1 MSSRKIFLTIY
12 LVNLLIIISIG
23 IITVL
28 LFKLQGQ
35 LLQSQQLR
43 YQSYLV
49 ADELRQSSEDLT
61 KLARNYVVTSDP
73 RYEKSYGE
81 VLNIREGKQPR
92 MDGRA
97 ISLRKLMEEL
107 GFTTAELDK
116 LTSAEAESN
125 ALVKI
130 EQVAMNAVKG
140 IFDDGSGHFTKQGE
154 PDLALAQRIMFD
166 DNYYQH
172 QTAIMK
178 LIEEFATLL
187 DKRTKTAV
195 TKLSQ
200 QSFFY
205 LSTII
210 SLIMALITIAIIFY
224 YIIKIKILKPLGG
237 EPLVMARIAQMIS
250 RGDLTVQF
258 DVINQRVTG
267 LYAEL
272 QKMVI
277 NLNALIKQIQQT
289 GIQVNSSATELAATA
304 KQQKVT
310 MLNQV
315 EFSEQVKESVK
326 KISEVITKLVQT
338 MQQVAIQS
346 AEATEFATHSQ
357 IDLSRMESTMR
368 NMENASK
375 SISCRLSAIN
385 EKMENITTVVT
396 TITKVA
402 DQTNLLSLNAAIEA
416 EKAGEYG
423 RGFNVVAREIR
434 RLADQTAVATLDIE
448 QMVKEMQAA
457 VTTGVMEM
465 DKFISEVKLSAED
478 VNKING
484 QMNQI
489 IEQVQALSPQ
499 FEEINLA
506 MSNQSHNTQKIN
518 HAIQEMSEGMR
529 QTAEALD
536 ESFQAL
542 EQLNEAASS
551 LQTEIS
557 YFKVN

>member
-1 MSSRKIFLTIY
+1 MSSQKIFLTIY
-12 LVNLLIIISIG
+12 LVNTLIIIILG
-23 IITVL
+23 ILTIL

-49 ADELRQSSEDLT
+49 ADELRQSSDDST
-61 KLARNYVVTSDP
+61 QLARNYVVTGDP
-73 RYEKSYGE
+73 QYRKRYRE
-81 VLNIREGKQPR
+81 VLNIRNGKQPR
-92 MDGRA
+92 ADGRA
-97 ISLRKLMEEL
+97 ITLQKIMQEL
-107 GFTTAELDK
+107 GFTSAELDK
-116 LTSAEAESN
+116 LKAAEAKTN
-125 ALVKI
+125 ALVKT
-130 EQVAMNAVKG
+130 EQIAMNAVKG
-140 IFDDGSGHFTKQGE
+140 LFDDGSGHFTKQGQ
-154 PDLALAQRIMFD
+154 PDLALAQRLMFD
-166 DNYYQH
+166 DNYH
-172 QTAIMK
+172 QQQLAIMK
-178 LIEEFATLL
+178 LIDEFFNLL
-187 DKRTKTAV
+187 DQRTKTAV
-195 TKLSQ
+195 DTLSK

-205 LSTII
+205 LTSIL
-210 SLIMALITIAIIFY
+210 SLIAALIFMAIVSY
-224 YIIKIKILKPLGG
+224 NIIKIKILNPLGG
-237 EPLVMARIAQMIS
+237 EPLIMAKIAQMIS
-250 RGDLTVQF
+250 HGNLTVQF
-258 DVINQRVTG
+258 DAVTKKVTG

-272 QKMVI
+272 QKMVV
-277 NLNALIKQIQQT
+277 NLNMLIKQIQQT
-289 GIQVNSSATELAATA
+289 GIQVTSSATELAATA
-304 KQQKVT
+304 KQQKAT

-326 KISEVITKLVQT
+326 EISEVITKLVKT
-338 MQQVAIQS
+338 MQQVAMQS

-465 DKFISEVKLSAED
+465 DKFISEVKHSAED

-484 QMNQI
+484 QMNRI

-499 FEEINLA
+499 FEEINIA
-506 MSNQSHNTQKIN
+506 MTNQSQNTQKIN
-518 HAIQEMSEGMR
+518 YAIQEVSEGMR
-529 QTAEALD
+529 QTAEALE
-536 ESFQAL
+536 ESFQAI

-551 LQTEIS
+551 LQKGIS
-557 YFKVN
+557 CFKVN

>member
-1 MSSRKIFLTIY
+1 
-12 LVNLLIIISIG
+12 
-23 IITVL
+23 VL

-73 RYEKSYGE
+73 RYEKSYEE
-81 VLNIREGKQPR
+81 VLNIRDGKQPR
-92 MDGRA
+92 VDGRA

-116 LTSAEAESN
+116 LTTAEAESN

-154 PDLALAQRIMFD
+154 PDLALARRIMFD

-178 LIEEFATLL
+178 LIEEFSTLL

-210 SLIMALITIAIIFY
+210 SLIIALITIAIIFY
-224 YIIKIKILKPLGG
+224 YTVKIKILKPLGG
-237 EPLVMARIAQMIS
+237 EPLVMVRIAQMIS
-250 RGDLTVQF
+250 RGDLTVPF
-258 DVINQRVTG
+258 DVINKRVTG

-315 EFSEQVKESVK
+315 DFSEQVKESVK
-326 KISEVITKLVQT
+326 QISEVITKLVQT

-499 FEEINLA
+499 FEEINIA
-506 MSNQSHNTQKIN
+506 MSNQSQNTQKIN

-557 YFKVN
+557 CFKVN

>member
-12 LVNLLIIISIG
+12 LVNILTIISLG

-28 LFKLQGQ
+28 LFKLQGK
-35 LLQSQQLR
+35 LLQSQQIR

-49 ADELRQSSEDLT
+49 ADELRQSSDDLT

-73 RYEKSYGE
+73 QYEKSYWE
-81 VLNIREGKQPR
+81 VLDIREGKQPR
-92 MDGRA
+92 PDGRA
-97 ISLRKLMEEL
+97 IPLRKIMEEL
-107 GFTTAELDK
+107 GFTSAELDK
-116 LTSAEAESN
+116 LTSAEDKSN
-125 ALVKI
+125 DLVKTDQI
-130 EQVAMNAVKG
+130 AMNAVKG
-140 IFDDGSGHFTKQGE
+140 IFDDGSGHFTKQGQ

-166 DNYYQH
+166 DDYRQH
-172 QTAIMK
+172 RTAIVK
-178 LIEEFATLL
+178 LIDEFFSLL
-187 DKRTKTAV
+187 DKRTKTTV
-195 TKLSQ
+195 NNLSQ

-210 SLIMALITIAIIFY
+210 SLIIALIVITIISY
-224 YIIKIKILKPLGG
+224 NVIKIKILNPLGG
-237 EPLVMARIAQMIS
+237 EPLVMAKIAQLIS
-250 RGDLTVQF
+250 RGNLTVQF
-258 DVINQRVTG
+258 NVINKRVTG

-277 NLNALIKQIQQT
+277 NLNTLIKQIQQT
-289 GIQVNSSATELAATA
+289 GIQVNSSTTELAATA

-315 EFSEQVKESVK
+315 EFAEQVKESVK
-326 KISEVITKLVQT
+326 EISEVITKLVQT
-338 MQQVAIQS
+338 MQQVAMQS

-465 DKFISEVKLSAED
+465 DKFISEVKRSAED

-484 QMNQI
+484 QMNRI

-499 FEEINLA
+499 FEEINIA
-506 MSNQSHNTQKIN
+506 MSNQSQNTQKIN

-529 QTAEALD
+529 QTAEALE
-536 ESFQAL
+536 ESFQAI

-551 LQTEIS
+551 LQKEIS
-557 YFKVN
+557 CFKVN

>member
-1 MSSRKIFLTIY
+1 MSSRKIFLMIY
-12 LVNLLIIISIG
+12 LVNILIIISLG
-23 IITVL
+23 IIAVL

-49 ADELRQSSEDLT
+49 ADELRQSADDLT
-61 KLARNYVVTSDP
+61 KLARNYVVTGDP
-73 RYEKSYGE
+73 QYEKSYWE
-81 VLNIREGKQPR
+81 VLDIREGKQPR
-92 MDGRA
+92 PDGRA
-97 ISLRKLMEEL
+97 ISLRKIMEEL
-107 GFTTAELDK
+107 GFTSTELDK
-116 LTSAEAESN
+116 LTTAEDKSN
-125 ALVKI
+125 ALVKT
-130 EQVAMNAVKG
+130 EQIAMNAVKG
-140 IFDDGSGHFTKQGE
+140 VFDDGSGHFTKQGQ
-154 PDLALAQRIMFD
+154 PDLALAKRIMFD
-166 DNYYQH
+166 DDYRQH
-172 QTAIMK
+172 RDTIVK
-178 LIEEFATLL
+178 LIDEFFNLL

-195 TKLSQ
+195 TNLSQ

-205 LSTII
+205 LTTII
-210 SLIMALITIAIIFY
+210 SLIIALIVIAIISY
-224 YIIKIKILKPLGG
+224 NVIRIKILNPLGG
-237 EPLVMARIAQMIS
+237 EPLVMAKMAQLIS
-250 RGDLTVQF
+250 RGNLTVQF
-258 DVINQRVTG
+258 DVINKKVTG

-277 NLNALIKQIQQT
+277 NLNGLIKQIQQA
-289 GIQVNSSATELAATA
+289 GIQVTSSATQLAATA

-326 KISEVITKLVQT
+326 EISEVITKLVQT
-338 MQQVAIQS
+338 MQQVAMQS
-346 AEATEFATHSQ
+346 AEATEFATNSQ

-465 DKFISEVKLSAED
+465 DKFISEVKRSAED

-484 QMNQI
+484 QMNRI

-499 FEEINLA
+499 FEEINIA
-506 MSNQSHNTQKIN
+506 MTNQSQNTQKIN

-529 QTAEALD
+529 QTAEALE

-542 EQLNEAASS
+542 EQLNEAAGS
-551 LQTEIS
+551 LQKEIS
-557 YFKVN
+557 CFKVN